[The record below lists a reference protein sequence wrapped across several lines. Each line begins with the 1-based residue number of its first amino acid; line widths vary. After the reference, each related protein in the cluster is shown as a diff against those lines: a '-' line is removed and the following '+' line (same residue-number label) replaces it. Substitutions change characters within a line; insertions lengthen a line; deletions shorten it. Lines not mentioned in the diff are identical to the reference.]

1 MPPAPQAGSRVAAPL
16 PSQTDLYMREQVAE
30 KGRGERQAGLV
41 FFIHILKNTRY
52 FLLPE
57 SLHCSIQI
65 SSCQVC
71 FNKTRRKLVLDL
83 IRD

>member
-30 KGRGERQAGLV
+30 KGRGERQTGLV
-41 FFIHILKNTRY
+41 FFIHILKNTLY